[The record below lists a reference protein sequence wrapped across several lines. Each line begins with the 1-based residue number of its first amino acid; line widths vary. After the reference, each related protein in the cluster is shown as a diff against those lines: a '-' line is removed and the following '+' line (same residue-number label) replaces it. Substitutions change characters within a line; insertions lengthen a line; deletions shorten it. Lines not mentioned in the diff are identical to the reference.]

1 MASTIRMATS
11 GPTPERSPRSK
22 AYPVNAPPPPKGMAQ
37 RVIAVLFA
45 FGRDDTSL
53 SLSEIA
59 RRTGLPT
66 STALRILKELVAARV
81 LERTENGTYEV
92 GLRLFEIGMR
102 APAQRVLREL
112 AIPVMEDLYEVTHEN
127 VHLGVLDGTSILVI
141 QQVTGRRS
149 VRTPARS
156 GGRLP
161 AYATANGRALLAFS
175 DEATVE
181 SVIAQGLTPQTRHTV
196 TLPSLLRER
205 LRETAEAGFAVVR
218 EENSMGTVS
227 VGAPVLDGQGRAI
240 AALSVVFRSTRVD
253 AGRFGPALRTAAT
266 TLGRLWEEH
275 KRTAL
280 PTP

>member
-1 MASTIRMATS
+1 M
-11 GPTPERSPRSK
+11 
-22 AYPVNAPPPPKGMAQ
+22 NAHPPPKSVAQ

-53 SLSEIA
+53 TLSEIA

-66 STALRILKELVAARV
+66 STTLRILRELVTAGV
-81 LERTENGTYEV
+81 LERTDAGTYEV

-175 DEATVE
+175 EEAIVE
-181 SVIAQGLTPQTRHTV
+181 AVIADGLAPRTRHTV

-205 LRETAEAGFAVVR
+205 LREAAAAGFAVVR
-218 EENSMGTVS
+218 EENSLGTVS
-227 VGAPVLDGQGRAI
+227 VGAPVLDEQGYAI
-240 AALSVVFRSTRVD
+240 AALSVVFRRTSVD
-253 AGRFGPALRTAAT
+253 PERFGPALRNAAT
-266 TLGRLWEEH
+266 TLGRLWDEH
-275 KRTAL
+275 KRAASL
-280 PTP
+280 IP